1 MFIIF
6 NEDFEFKGK
15 SISPVILGN
24 APFLADSYFG
34 HRTRL
39 YNMDLLRNPGNVSK
53 IIEKSYECGVR
64 SINLANFGSVCEA
77 FDMACDNGVEMQA
90 VSTLGKTDMNY
101 VMPNYKQAKEEA
113 AIDEDIEKLSKYD
126 NAMMLID
133 EFLVDDYDWDYLMG
147 ILDKI
152 NDTGFPAG
160 LITSFPF
167 KTSEK
172 LLESPLAEDKN
183 LFDYYMIPVNKVAY
197 MMDCPQF
204 LDAEKEKLALMLKDL
219 DKKVIVSK
227 IMAVGIQ
234 RPQDAFEFL
243 KTLDYADMVAVGIAS
258 EHEAE
263 ETFGILNKI

>member
-258 EHEAE
+258 EHEA
-263 ETFGILNKI
+263 GRGDLWHIK

>member
-1 MFIIF
+1 M
-6 NEDFEFKGK
+6 
-15 SISPVILGN
+15 GN

-39 YNMDLLRNPGNVSK
+39 YNLDLLRNPNNVSK

-64 SINLANFGSVCEA
+64 K
-77 FDMACDNGVEMQA
+77 NGVEMQV

-101 VMPNYKQAKEEA
+101 VMTNYKQAREEA
-113 AIDEDIEKLSKYD
+113 TIDEDIEKLSQYD
-126 NAMMLID
+126 NAVMLID
-133 EFLVDDYDWDYLMG
+133 EFLVDDYDWDFLMG

-152 NDTGFPAG
+152 NDTGISAG

-167 KTSEK
+167 KTSQK
-172 LLESPLAEDKN
+172 LLESSLVEDKG

-204 LDAEKEKLALMLKDL
+204 LDDEKDQLALMLKEL
-219 DKKVIVSK
+219 DKKVIINK
-227 IMAVGIQ
+227 ILAVGIQ
-234 RPQDAFEFL
+234 RPQEAFEFL
-243 KTLDYADMVAVGIAS
+243 KTLDYADMVAIGIAS

-263 ETFGILNKI
+263 ETFGILNKM

>member
-1 MFIIF
+1 M
-6 NEDFEFKGK
+6 
-15 SISPVILGN
+15 GN

-39 YNMDLLRNPGNVSK
+39 YNLDLLRNPNNVSK

-77 FDMACDNGVEMQA
+77 FDIACENGVEMQV

-101 VMPNYKQAKEEA
+101 VMPNYKQAREEA
-113 AIDEDIEKLSKYD
+113 TIDEDIEKLSQYD
-126 NAMMLID
+126 NAVMLID
-133 EFLVDDYDWDYLMG
+133 EFLVDDYDWDFLMV

-152 NDTGFPAG
+152 NDTGISAG

-167 KTSEK
+167 KTSQK
-172 LLESPLAEDKN
+172 LLESPLVEDKG

-204 LDAEKEKLALMLKDL
+204 LDDEKDQLALMLKEL
-219 DKKVIVSK
+219 DKKVIINK
-227 IMAVGIQ
+227 ILAVGIQ
-234 RPQDAFEFL
+234 RPQEAFEFL
-243 KTLDYADMVAVGIAS
+243 KTLDYADMVAIGIAS

-263 ETFGILNKI
+263 ETFGILNKM

>member
-1 MFIIF
+1 M
-6 NEDFEFKGK
+6 
-15 SISPVILGN
+15 GN

-39 YNMDLLRNPGNVSK
+39 YNLDLLRNPSNVSK

-64 SINLANFGSVCEA
+64 SINLANFGSICEA
-77 FDMACDNGVEMQA
+77 FDIACENGVEMQV

-101 VMPNYKQAKEEA
+101 VMPNYKQAREEA
-113 AIDEDIEKLSKYD
+113 TIDEDIEKLSQYD

-133 EFLVDDYDWDYLMG
+133 EFLVDDYDWDFLMS

-152 NDTGFPAG
+152 NDTGISAG

-167 KTSEK
+167 KTSQK
-172 LLESPLAEDKN
+172 LLKSPLIEDKG

-204 LDAEKEKLALMLKDL
+204 LDDEKDQLALMLKEL
-219 DKKVIVSK
+219 DKKVIINK
-227 IMAVGIQ
+227 ILAVGIQ
-234 RPQDAFEFL
+234 RPQEAFEFL
-243 KTLDYADMVAVGIAS
+243 KTLDYADMVAIGIAS

-263 ETFGILNKI
+263 ETFGVLNKM